1 MCIIYLLVA
10 LAGALV
16 RCFTEP
22 NRAGITLNPVSP
34 PDMDMWFHFFIFSE
48 NYLKGSVHLNFKGS
62 PCQGKKRISH

>member
-16 RCFTEP
+16 MCFTEP
-22 NRAGITLNPVSP
+22 NRAGIILNPLSP
-34 PDMDMWFHFFIFSE
+34 PDTDMWFDFLMFSE
-48 NYLKGSVHLNFKGS
+48 NYLKESVHLHFKGS